1 MMLKPLNN
9 LSIIDR
15 ILTLLNLPFV
25 MESSRIERRD
35 STTIGG
41 SEA

>member
-1 MMLKPLNN
+1 MLKPLND
-9 LSIIDR
+9 LSIIER
-15 ILTLLNLPFV
+15 ILTLLNLSFV
-25 MESSRIERRD
+25 MQSSRIERTD